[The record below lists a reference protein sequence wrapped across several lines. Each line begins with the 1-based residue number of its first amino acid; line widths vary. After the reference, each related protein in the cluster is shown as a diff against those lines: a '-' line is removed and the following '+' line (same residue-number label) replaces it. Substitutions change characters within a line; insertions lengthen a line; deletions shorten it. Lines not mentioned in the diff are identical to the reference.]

1 MAKIVT
7 KYIPPTDYKGSK
19 VLAKFQDGKKLHQL
33 TVGFHCG
40 LCPHITA
47 ASRLVEK
54 IGGTWADWST
64 CYRIVR
70 VFEDGHDRQVLRTG
84 LTLEAAQEWCQDPET
99 SSSTC
104 TSQEGLK
111 RLRDWGRWFDC
122 HEEDGWTN
130 NQQPTTSKGA

>member
-7 KYIPPTDYKGSK
+7 KYIRPTDYKGAK
-19 VLAKFQDGKKLHQL
+19 VQATLLGRKRRQI
-33 TVGFHCG
+33 TVGFHSG

-54 IGGTWADWST
+54 IGGTWSDWST

-70 VFEDGHDRQVLRTG
+70 VFEDGHPRQVLRTG

-122 HEEDGWTN
+122 HEESGWTN
-130 NQQPTTSKGA
+130 TNEVGA